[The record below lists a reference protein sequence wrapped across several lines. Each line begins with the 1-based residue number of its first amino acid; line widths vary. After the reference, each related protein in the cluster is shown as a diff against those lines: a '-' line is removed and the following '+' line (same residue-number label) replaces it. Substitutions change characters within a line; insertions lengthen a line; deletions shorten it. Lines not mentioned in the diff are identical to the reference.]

1 MKQYIGHRFTLS
13 FSVKY
18 VLQNSQNLELKT
30 PVLLKTYSIYTL
42 ESVSTLSEKKEKK
55 VLKFLEWLV
64 LPNTSSQLHLS
75 TQKENQYTFT
85 FIRY

>member
-18 VLQNSQNLELKT
+18 VLLNSQNLELKT

-42 ESVSTLSEKKEKK
+42 ESVSTLSEKKEKR
-55 VLKFLEWLV
+55 F
-64 LPNTSSQLHLS
+64 
-75 TQKENQYTFT
+75 
-85 FIRY
+85 